1 MLPVGVEPT
10 TFRLILRT
18 LRGARRG
25 QGMGGVG
32 ARRTQGQRGGR
43 NTRER
48 RSIPHLANDLPFM
61 LSSRSS
67 RTFLAL
73 ASHYVFEEN
82 SSATN
87 LLSGTLN
94 SFFNCSAAFKSP
106 RSTHCNEK
114 TYSQENVVDI
124 SVVQTV
130 YELIIIQRKTKN
142 DFLSVIP
149 TL

>member
-1 MLPVGVEPT
+1 
-10 TFRLILRT
+10 
-18 LRGARRG
+18 
-25 QGMGGVG
+25 MGGVG

-48 RSIPHLANDLPFM
+48 RSTPHLANDLPFM
-61 LSSRSS
+61 ISSRSP

-73 ASHYVFEEN
+73 ASHHVLEEN

-94 SFFNCSAAFKSP
+94 SFLNCSAAFKSP
-106 RSTHCNEK
+106 RSTHCNQT
-114 TYSQENVVDI
+114 TYSLERVVDV

-130 YELIIIQRKTKN
+130 YELIIFERKTKN
-142 DFLSVIP
+142 DFL
-149 TL
+149 

>member
-32 ARRTQGQRGGR
+32 TRRTQGQRGGR

-48 RSIPHLANDLPFM
+48 RSTPHLANDLPFI
-61 LSSRSS
+61 LSSRSP

-73 ASHYVFEEN
+73 ASHHVFEEN

-106 RSTHCNEK
+106 RSTHCNK
-114 TYSQENVVDI
+114 TTYSLERVVDV

-130 YELIIIQRKTKN
+130 YELIIIERKTKN
-142 DFLSVIP
+142 DFL
-149 TL
+149 